1 MLEQY
6 HDKYPSGQIL
16 QDLKN
21 NRAALNMLMN
31 RKQTDPKQVKPK
43 NPLKRKTVAI
53 LTSCFFVGL
62 YLICMVLAT
71 NLVRRHREDTFEG
84 NVKDVIRYISANF
97 DESRADSLNDIYDIG
112 ATKDGYQYISAAVYN
127 AEDELV
133 GVTES
138 YLCLETEDE
147 TYYFV
152 LEDYFSERQVETLL
166 LYYIKDPSE
175 KYTIEARIHKDTK
188 ALAFLQFNK
197 RSLLGESRTEWEWK
211 NPGIDAQEEMID
223 YRKKT
228 PIKDIFSIPYYRI
241 EENYEIWADNISKGE
256 EYKETFSYETQS
268 GEKQDYVVSVQSAEY
283 SWKAAVNI
291 LAPVY
296 LVGAVVMLIG
306 IYTMIYCLR
315 RCSYT
320 NVEKKEE

>member
-6 HDKYPSGQIL
+6 HDKYPIGQKL

-21 NRAALNMLMN
+21 NQVALNMLMN
-31 RKQTDPKQVKPK
+31 KKQPDPKQIKPK
-43 NPLKRKTVAI
+43 KPLKRKTVTI
-53 LTSCFFVGL
+53 LISCFFVGL

-71 NLVRRHREDTFEG
+71 NLVRRDQEDTFER
-84 NVKDVIRYISANF
+84 NVKDVIRYISANY
-97 DESRADSLNDIYDIG
+97 DESKADSLNDIYEIG
-112 ATKDGYQYISAAVYN
+112 ATKDGYQYISAVVY
-127 AEDELV
+127 DSDDGVV

-152 LEDYFSERQVETLL
+152 LEEYFSESDLATLFYYVRDTSDMYTVEAH
-166 LYYIKDPSE
+166 IDKE
-175 KYTIEARIHKDTK
+175 TK
-188 ALAFLQFNK
+188 ALAFLHFDH
-197 RSLLGESRTEWEWK
+197 RTLLGEHTTVFEWK
-211 NPGIDAQEEMID
+211 DASIIENEDMIV

-228 PIKDIFSIPYYRI
+228 LIRDIFSVPHYRI
-241 EENYEIWADNISKGE
+241 EDDEFWIDDTIKGK

-268 GEKQDYVVSVQSAEY
+268 GEKEDYVVSIQSAEY

-306 IYTMIYCLR
+306 ICAMIYCLK
-315 RCSYT
+315 RCGYT
-320 NVEKKEE
+320 NVDKKEEQ

>member
-6 HDKYPSGQIL
+6 HDKYPIGQKL

-112 ATKDGYQYISAAVYN
+112 ATKDGYQYISAEVYN
-127 AEDELV
+127 SEDKLV
-133 GVTES
+133 GSTGR
-138 YLCLETEDE
+138 YLCLDVEDK
-147 TYYFV
+147 TYYVV
-152 LEDYFSERQVETLL
+152 LDDYFSKSDIVTL
-166 LYYIKDPSE
+166 LYYVRGTSD
-175 KYTIEARIHKDTK
+175 KYTVKAYLDKETK
-188 ALAFLQFNK
+188 VLASLQFDK
-197 RSLLGESRTEWEWK
+197 RSLSGETNTVWEWK
-211 NPGIDAQEEMID
+211 NPVIKENEDMII
-223 YRKKT
+223 YHKKT
-228 PIKDIFSIPYYRI
+228 VIRDIFSVPHYSI
-241 EENYEIWADNISKGE
+241 EDDELWIDDSIKGK

-306 IYTMIYCLR
+306 ICMMVYCLK

-320 NVEKKEE
+320 IVEKKEE

>member
-6 HDKYPSGQIL
+6 TDKYPVGQKL

-21 NRAALNMLMN
+21 NQAAFDVLAN
-31 RKQTDPKQVKPK
+31 KKEPDPKKEKPRKEPKPK
-43 NPLKRKTVAI
+43 TIMAVLICSFVA
-53 LTSCFFVGL
+53 L
-62 YLICMVLAT
+62 YLVCMVLAT
-71 NLVRRHREDTFEG
+71 DLVKRDYEETFKR
-84 NVKDVIRYISANF
+84 NIDDVIHYISANF
-97 DESRADSLNDIYDIG
+97 DEERTDSLNDIYDIG
-112 ATKDGYQYISAAVYN
+112 ATKNEYQYISAAVYN
-127 AEDELV
+127 AEDEVV

-147 TYYFV
+147 TYYLV

-197 RSLLGESRTEWEWK
+197 RSLLGENRTEWEWK
-211 NPGIDAQEEMID
+211 NPGIDDQEEMID

-256 EYKETFSYETQS
+256 EYKETFSYKTAS

-283 SWKAAVNI
+283 GWKAAVNI
-291 LAPVY
+291 LAPAY
-296 LVGAVVMLIG
+296 FAGFVVMLIG
-306 IYTMIYCLR
+306 ICVIIY
-315 RCSYT
+315 SF
-320 NVEKKEE
+320 KDKSKM

>member
-1 MLEQY
+1 MLIHY
-6 HDKYPSGQIL
+6 HDKEPIGQKL
-16 QDLKN
+16 EDLKHN
-21 NRAALNMLMN
+21 GAALDMLMN
-31 RKQTDPKQVKPK
+31 KKQTDPKQVKPK

-112 ATKDGYQYISAAVYN
+112 ATKDGYQYISAEVYN
-127 AEDELV
+127 SEDKLV
-133 GVTES
+133 GSTGR
-138 YLCLETEDE
+138 YLCLDVEDK
-147 TYYFV
+147 TYYVV
-152 LEDYFSERQVETLL
+152 LDDYFSKSDIITL
-166 LYYIKDPSE
+166 LYYVRGTSD
-175 KYTIEARIHKDTK
+175 KYTVKAYLDKETK
-188 ALAFLQFNK
+188 ALASLQFDK
-197 RSLLGESRTEWEWK
+197 SSLTGEISTVWEWK
-211 NPGIDAQEEMID
+211 NPGMKDDEDMIV

-228 PIKDIFSIPYYRI
+228 AIRDIFSVPHYSI
-241 EENYEIWADNISKGE
+241 EDDELWIDDSIKGK
-256 EYKETFSYETQS
+256 EYKETFSYETQF

-283 SWKAAVNI
+283 GWKAAVNI

-296 LVGAVVMLIG
+296 LAGAVVMLIG
-306 IYTMIYCLR
+306 ICTMIYCLR

-320 NVEKKEE
+320 KAEKKEE